1 LPLPVSC
8 RPLECRRREHC
19 PNRPPSVT
27 SHAYSSLPLVS
38 TPVSSPHPH
47 LPLPPPRNAGWQAGS
62 TGSHGYERV
71 ELLFGS
77 KPISS
82 HEHKVLVFGSKPIS
96 LPYGEEGS
104 DKCYYKASS
113 STRRMFQ
120 NLILYF
126 ACDNDVYSP
135 LTIICLRACKK
146 CFVAR
151 VASCVG
157 NRAAPRTLAAATL
170 STASSRHAAA
180 RVGCR
185 KPAWPPGKVA
195 AWPSLFSPA
204 ARGGRGRLA
213 PSELLPSAP
222 VCLRRRRKGPP
233 DPASPRPDL
242 VAARRRRA
250 IPW

>member
-1 LPLPVSC
+1 MPLPVSC

-19 PNRPPSVT
+19 PNRPPSAT

-47 LPLPPPRNAGWQAGS
+47 LPLPPPQNAGWQAGS
-62 TGSHGYERV
+62 TGSHGYERI

-77 KPISS
+77 KTISS

-146 CFVAR
+146 CFVRSCRPSRGQPSGSPNPSRRHPLHGLLLSCRRQSGLPEAR
-151 VASCVG
+151 VA
-157 NRAAPRTLAAATL
+157 PREGGGMAL
-170 STASSRHAAA
+170 
-180 RVGCR
+180 
-185 KPAWPPGKVA
+185 P
-195 AWPSLFSPA
+195 LFS
-204 ARGGRGRLA
+204 G
-213 PSELLPSAP
+213 S
-222 VCLRRRRKGPP
+222 
-233 DPASPRPDL
+233 
-242 VAARRRRA
+242 
-250 IPW
+250 